1 MTYLNIILSLIFV
14 VMLLSLVANFTY
26 GKAHDK
32 WMKGKYEEN
41 TDYMNDMRD
50 DNRTII
56 AYLDDIEDAVST
68 PKHGTKQ

>member
-26 GKAHDK
+26 GKAHEK
-32 WMKGKYEEN
+32 EMKRKYQEN
-41 TDYMNDMRD
+41 TDYMNGMRN
-50 DNRTII
+50 DNKTII

>member
-14 VMLLSLVANFTY
+14 VLLLSLVANITY
-26 GKAHDK
+26 GKAHEEE
-32 WMKGKYEEN
+32 MKKKYQEN
-41 TDYMNDMRD
+41 TDYMNDMRN

-68 PKHGTKQ
+68 PKQGTKQ